1 MFRYSVSNRSSCES
15 TLSHD
20 LSTSH
25 SLTECSL
32 GCPPPPNFSIQRMYF
47 MIYAELIV
55 RTCSRP
61 LCSCFAAV
69 LLICLSSCLCPRE
82 EHKIEWPVA
91 QLLHGQ
97 RQQTEQAEINSTGM
111 KLIFKM
117 NAILGLPPAP
127 RVRFSSAPASMSW
140 CCGTNIGASVTG
152 ITSTLFLSYN
162 HVVINNSD

>member
-25 SLTECSL
+25 SRTECSL

-55 RTCSRP
+55 RTRSRP

-117 NAILGLPPAP
+117 NAILELPPAP
-127 RVRFSSAPASMSW
+127 PPSPCAFLIRSSE
-140 CCGTNIGASVTG
+140 
-152 ITSTLFLSYN
+152 
-162 HVVINNSD
+162 HVVVLWNKYRSQCHRNNEHTVPLL